1 MANFHD
7 GCEFYKCYK
16 TSNKCTFLFHR
27 RYINDFELWRGEFA
41 SNLRSISSEPSINNW
56 SEIRVFSLF
65 LKDKMH
71 EFERMRFEMIL
82 EHFTTDLMNWKVKIW
97 RTGDSQISDKVE
109 FYFNSPDKHVLFRR
123 FAFENSNFLM
133 RNSIFFQKIR
143 NFWFWNF
150 YFKWVD
156 IIEKMFNFD
165 DWPGVE

>member
-1 MANFHD
+1 MQIFVSLKVYQWFGIVKRWICFKLEVD
-7 GCEFYKCYK
+7 Q
-16 TSNKCTFLFHR
+16 
-27 RYINDFELWRGEFA
+27 
-41 SNLRSISSEPSINNW
+41 LRTLHKQL

-71 EFERMRFEMIL
+71 KFERMRFEMIL

-97 RTGDSQISDKVE
+97 KTGDSQISDKVE

-133 RNSIFFQKIR
+133 QNSIFFQKIR

-156 IIEKMFNFD
+156 IIEKMLNFD
-165 DWPGVE
+165 GWPGVE